1 MTEAELLTALPD
13 MVFRAVLML
22 ARIGA
27 VVMLLPGLGEQEIP
41 ANIRLGLGLALVMVL
56 YPLLADSFPSAPDGV
71 GELLR
76 LIGTELV
83 IGIWYGALARL
94 VSLAMT
100 MAGQLFALLLGLS
113 QMLVPDPA
121 MGGQNAVTGRFFTLM
136 AVVLLL
142 GSGLY
147 AVPLRALLEGYAVLP
162 VGGGFLAGPGAEAM
176 AAAVGQSFLLALQL
190 MAPFL
195 LLSVVLNV
203 AFGEETIAVD
213 THIFRVSNRTGLAPG
228 KDVLEVEKKLLK
240 RVPAAVR
247 QGAHHW
253 LILHGRYVC
262 QARTPQCSACSVSA
276 WCDMGRSQTK
286 TAAPTST

>member
-162 VGGGFLAGPGAEAM
+162 VGGGFLAGPAAEAM

-203 AFGEETIAVD
+203 AFGLLARIAPQVQ
-213 THIFRVSNRTGLAPG
+213 IYFLVVPGQILLGILLLGILLPAMLGLYASIARDSFLALPG
-228 KDVLEVEKKLLK
+228 
-240 RVPAAVR
+240 
-247 QGAHHW
+247 
-253 LILHGRYVC
+253 GR
-262 QARTPQCSACSVSA
+262 
-276 WCDMGRSQTK
+276 
-286 TAAPTST
+286 